1 MKSTKSSLLLITAA
15 SVSTFLTA
23 CTSET
28 ESDLLKTNAIS
39 ADISITSN
47 GERARIVA
55 ELNVGDSFGSNVNL
69 SEGDTLRAI
78 VNGQTIQL
86 AKDTD
91 ILDIDYEGRS
101 SVVTGNSLYTIQLNR
116 KKEANASASVELLL
130 GFLVLT
136 PEAEK
141 TFRYDENI
149 EIHIDGIDSAS
160 ETSLI
165 VNYACSNNTGGL
177 VTGSFSTQFGSSTSN
192 TFNAKSAG
200 FIDLEQISTSKPC
213 EFDMEIQRVRT
224 GHFNGELKENSLIR
238 GIQSRV
244 IKDLK
249 FTF

>member
-1 MKSTKSSLLLITAA
+1 MKPSKLYLLPITVA
-15 SVSTFLTA
+15 SISTFLTA

-39 ADISITSN
+39 ADISINSN

-86 AKDTD
+86 IKDTD

-116 KKEANASASVELLL
+116 KKEENASASVELPL
-130 GFLVLT
+130 GFLILT

-141 TFRYDENI
+141 TFRYDEDI
-149 EIHIDGIDSAS
+149 EIHIDGIDLAS

-165 VNYACSNNTGGL
+165 VNYACPNNTGGL
-177 VTGSFSTQFGSSTSN
+177 VTGSFSTQFGNSTSN
-192 TFNAKSAG
+192 TFNAKSASL
-200 FIDLEQISTSKPC
+200 IDLEQIATSKPC
-213 EFDMEIQRVRT
+213 EFDMEVQRVRT
-224 GHFNGELKENSLIR
+224 GSFSGALKDNSLIR

-244 IKDLK
+244 IKGLE

>member
-1 MKSTKSSLLLITAA
+1 MKPVKLYLLPITVA
-15 SVSTFLTA
+15 SISTFLTA

-39 ADISITSN
+39 ADISINSN

-86 AKDTD
+86 IKDTD

-116 KKEANASASVELLL
+116 KKEENASASVELPL
-130 GFLVLT
+130 GFLILT

-141 TFRYDENI
+141 TFRYDEDI

-160 ETSLI
+160 EASLI
-165 VNYACSNNTGGL
+165 VNYVCSNNTGGL
-177 VTGSFSTQFGSSTSN
+177 VTGSFSTQFGNSTSK
-192 TFNAKSAG
+192 TFNAQSASL
-200 FIDLEQISTSKPC
+200 IDLDQIKTSKPC
-213 EFDMEIQRVRT
+213 EFDIEVQRVRT
-224 GHFNGELKENSLIR
+224 GSFSGALKDNSLIR

-244 IKDLK
+244 IKDLE

>member
-1 MKSTKSSLLLITAA
+1 MKPSKLYLLPITVA
-15 SVSTFLTA
+15 SISTFLTA
-23 CTSET
+23 CISET

-39 ADISITSN
+39 ADISINSN

-69 SEGDTLRAI
+69 SGGDTLRAI

-86 AKDTD
+86 IKDTD

-116 KKEANASASVELLL
+116 KKEENASASVELPL
-130 GFLVLT
+130 GFLILT

-141 TFRYDENI
+141 TFRYDEDI
-149 EIHIDGIDSAS
+149 EIHIDGVDSAS
-160 ETSLI
+160 EASLI
-165 VNYACSNNTGGL
+165 VNYACPNNMGGL
-177 VTGSFSTQFGSSTSN
+177 VTGSFSTQFGSSTSK
-192 TFNAKSAG
+192 TFNAKSASL
-200 FIDLEQISTSKPC
+200 IDLDQIKTSKPC
-213 EFDMEIQRVRT
+213 EFDIEVQRVRT
-224 GHFNGELKENSLIR
+224 GSFSGALKDNSLIR

-244 IKDLK
+244 IKDLE